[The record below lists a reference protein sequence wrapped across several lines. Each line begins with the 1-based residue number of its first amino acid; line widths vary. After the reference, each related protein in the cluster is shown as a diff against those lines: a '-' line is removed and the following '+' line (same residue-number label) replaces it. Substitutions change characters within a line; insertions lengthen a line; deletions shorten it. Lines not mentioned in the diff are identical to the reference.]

1 MSQKD
6 KVLEIVKKALEIINL
21 GLDIIDP
28 DVRAVPSCN
37 YHQIRKA
44 AQELSKEAQELP

>member
-6 KVLEIVKKALEIINL
+6 KVLGIVKKALEIINL

-28 DVRAVPSCN
+28 NVRAVSTCN
-37 YHQIRKA
+37 YHKIKKVA
-44 AQELSKEAQELP
+44 TEISEEAQELP

>member
-6 KVLEIVKKALEIINL
+6 KVLGIVKKALEIINL

-28 DVRAVPSCN
+28 NVRAVSICK
-37 YHQIRKA
+37 YHQIRKVA
-44 AQELSKEAQELP
+44 KEISREAQDLP